1 MKKLVDKIVALLS
14 KIVNYKY
21 TFLIL
26 CFLNLVI
33 TFLSILKPTIIVGLI
48 FIFLNTIFVLVST
61 NNKGMQN
68 VIFLYP
74 LSRVL
79 KIPGIS
85 TSLFTIIL
93 LIFIV
98 SLLIKLIINRFKNIS
113 TNKIIFLFLF
123 VFYVLYTFV
132 VSLIN
137 YGSFSFNRLF
147 SYYLY
152 LSFPIVCVFAL
163 TSDDQIDGVNNI
175 LLFSISYLVGMLYT
189 IGFHYLIPNGD
200 DLLANAGVNIFD
212 MKTYGIRFSP
222 LSDDPNYGTC
232 VILLLSSLFL
242 AAIKTKKQIM
252 IGVPVILLNFILSAF
267 SLSKMFYLCL
277 IIIFG
282 FYALKIIFNLKSVIL
297 AGTITMFS
305 IVFLFVFLGTSF
317 GQTLLIRIIGTTDG
331 ISLNRITSGRTVLF
345 GEYSSYIMS
354 NPFVLLFG
362 KGPIYSDFS
371 LFSNGEHNTFT
382 ANILGNGLIGV
393 GIMLL
398 VLFLM
403 AKERFDKLNHLPKNF
418 NFYGFLV
425 CLLICCMSLSIAPS
439 TVFPILVVSAQ
450 FVKIEDDIKCNSSN
464 NKKDKSLSHEEIM
477 EIKI

>member
-48 FIFLNTIFVLVST
+48 FIFLNTIFILVST

-93 LIFIV
+93 LIFVV

-175 LLFSISYLVGMLYT
+175 L
-189 IGFHYLIPNGD
+189 
-200 DLLANAGVNIFD
+200 
-212 MKTYGIRFSP
+212 
-222 LSDDPNYGTC
+222 
-232 VILLLSSLFL
+232 
-242 AAIKTKKQIM
+242 
-252 IGVPVILLNFILSAF
+252 
-267 SLSKMFYLCL
+267 
-277 IIIFG
+277 
-282 FYALKIIFNLKSVIL
+282 
-297 AGTITMFS
+297 
-305 IVFLFVFLGTSF
+305 
-317 GQTLLIRIIGTTDG
+317 
-331 ISLNRITSGRTVLF
+331 
-345 GEYSSYIMS
+345 
-354 NPFVLLFG
+354 
-362 KGPIYSDFS
+362 
-371 LFSNGEHNTFT
+371 
-382 ANILGNGLIGV
+382 
-393 GIMLL
+393 
-398 VLFLM
+398 
-403 AKERFDKLNHLPKNF
+403 
-418 NFYGFLV
+418 
-425 CLLICCMSLSIAPS
+425 
-439 TVFPILVVSAQ
+439 
-450 FVKIEDDIKCNSSN
+450 
-464 NKKDKSLSHEEIM
+464 
-477 EIKI
+477 